1 MKQNN
6 PTNKTAERNLP
17 ETNLAETN
25 SPETDNRW
33 IDRFFTLFNQTMANK

>member
-6 PTNKTAERNLP
+6 PTNKAAERYLP
-17 ETNLAETN
+17 ETNLPETN

-33 IDRFFTLFNQTMANK
+33 IDHFFTLFNQTMTNK